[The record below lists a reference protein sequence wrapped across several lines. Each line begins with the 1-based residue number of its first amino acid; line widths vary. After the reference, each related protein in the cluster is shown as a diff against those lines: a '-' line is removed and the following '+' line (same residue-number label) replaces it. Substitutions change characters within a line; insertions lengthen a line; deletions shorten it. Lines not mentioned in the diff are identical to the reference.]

1 MKPRKHAELIRAW
14 ADGAVI
20 QYWNDIGR
28 ACWIDCEDDRPEW
41 YGNVQ
46 YRVKPEKLPDE
57 VRYMKAGRTGAG
69 EIDTEQK
76 CWHNLKLIFCGNTGI
91 LKDSV
96 VIFAEGERDRLKRYW
111 E

>member
-1 MKPRKHAELIRAW
+1 MKPQKHAELIRAW

-20 QYWNDIGR
+20 QYWSDHGR
-28 ACWIDCEDDRPEW
+28 ECWVDCVDNRPHWSEDVR
-41 YGNVQ
+41 
-46 YRVKPEKLPDE
+46 YRVKPERLPDE
-57 VRYMKAGRTGAG
+57 VRYMEASRSSSGLIYTKQ
-69 EIDTEQK
+69 E